1 MTIMPPIPS
10 KMKGP
15 FTLKNKEVDEKRR
28 ASLHYVDLSDLVVFS
43 KEDLTRELSKIP
55 ELKLRVDDDGIL
67 SRQECLK
74 RMPSLNINNNAS
86 EDANLSSIPS
96 HSKHRRRSS
105 ALSIVSSVSRSTS
118 PVSDS
123 KQFNSFYQLSQ
134 QLSKLDTNAGSLY
147 PFDNPIP
154 PALRSIEVKDLIY
167 TDIDWKMLTSIR
179 PENKTEEDFFTRF
192 IECARLHE
200 KLKVTEFNK
209 KDREAR
215 QSKLGLKFKSTDLSE
230 ELMNLHLSTDYNYD
244 DYARENIDEDGEIA
258 NDAQENANELVA
270 KLLGET
276 SLDVSEGASGQE
288 RSNSIDNRMSDG
300 RSVTLKNA
308 IAKSRGRK
316 KAMLLAAELSKKRK
330 SKNTDEQVK
339 SSPLVETTPKV
350 NKFASGIVDNEA
362 PTIVITSSR

>member
-1 MTIMPPIPS
+1 MPPISS

-15 FTLKNKEVDEKRR
+15 FTLKNREVDERRR
-28 ASLHYVDLSDLVVFS
+28 ASLHYVDLSDLVVFT
-43 KEDLTRELSKIP
+43 KEDLARELNKIP
-55 ELKLRVDDDGIL
+55 ELKLRADDDGIL

-74 RMPSLNINNNAS
+74 RMPSLNIK
-86 EDANLSSIPS
+86 DTTGDDVNLSSSTS

-105 ALSIVSSVSRSTS
+105 ALSIVSSASRSTS
-118 PVSDS
+118 PVADA

-134 QLSKLDTNAGSLY
+134 QLSKMDTKANSLY

-179 PENKTEEDFFTRF
+179 PESKTDEDFFTRF

-200 KLKVTEFNK
+200 KLKLTEFNK
-209 KDREAR
+209 TKDREAR

-230 ELMNLHLSTDYNYD
+230 ELMNLHISTDYNYD
-244 DYARENIDEDGEIA
+244 DYARENVDEDGEIA

-276 SLDVSEGASGQE
+276 PLEMTDGDANQKKNQSLDHRTVDGE
-288 RSNSIDNRMSDG
+288 SIN
-300 RSVTLKNA
+300 LKQV

-316 KAMLLAAELSKKRK
+316 KAMMLVSELTKKRK
-330 SKNTDEQVK
+330 SKNTSEQEK
-339 SSPLVETTPKV
+339 SSSDVNTSSRV